1 MKKLIFPV
9 ILLILVLA
17 GIFLFLPET
26 DVEHSYQSFIPSDA
40 QIVLTQYD
48 MEKRVEEFRQSPLGD
63 ALNTLQYELIGSELN
78 MSKAD
83 IDNFLEIKKSMA
95 DLFDNPLFKTLF
107 GSQVTCALFPFAYRD
122 DVTLEDQF
130 LDNLLIIARPKHGAK
145 LIDVATWFNFSTQ
158 TMSTSRYGRHA
169 ITRYDVE
176 DGKRISGVRMNE
188 LLVMSFNEA
197 VLRKSLDI
205 YDGEGSGLLDIDS
218 YQKQIDRFS
227 GASLIVYTDFHKLSA
242 LIDDIASSSFD
253 DNTSLT
259 FDNNAVA
266 GYHTGLFGA
275 WRKENRI
282 VDQAVITISPEQLD
296 EQTKARLQV
305 AVQEPQSYNDVS
317 RDTILYHWTNQF
329 DSAYLMK
336 MIDDTETAT
345 GNPGINPLNQ
355 VTSVTGLSS
364 EQIAGLFTGDLAL
377 AVKGLKDNQ
386 LVPLPQILLSL
397 ESSDIELLKSST
409 DKMIAH
415 FSIPVRRKKIGEN
428 GELISWGGI
437 IGIGSVLPAFAFN
450 EDSLTISSNRD
461 EITYFIN
468 KDERENLSDNEQFKT
483 VSDELLQPS
492 NSITYIE
499 FARLTEMIKEM
510 ASWGGTMIAIKDRDL
525 AKKSKVLI
533 DELINPLLNG
543 LSMYEVIA
551 SRKYIEDNVI
561 IFESQTILNH
571 GKQ

>member
-1 MKKLIFPV
+1 MKKLIFPL

-26 DVEHSYQSFIPSDA
+26 DVEHSYQSFISSDA
-40 QIVLTQYD
+40 QIVITQYD
-48 MEKRVEEFRQSPLGD
+48 LEKRVEEFRQSPLGD
-63 ALNTLQYELIGSELN
+63 ALYTLQYELIGNELY

-83 IDNFLEIKKSMA
+83 IDNFLDIKKSMA

-107 GSQVTCALFPFAYRD
+107 GSQVTCALFPFTYRD

-130 LDNLLIIARPKHGAK
+130 LDNLLIIARPKHGAQ

-176 DGKRISGVRMNE
+176 DGKRISGVRMSD

-205 YDGEGSGLLDIDS
+205 YDGEGSGLHDIDS

-227 GASLIVYTDFHKLSA
+227 GASLIVYTDFHKIST
-242 LIDDIASSSFD
+242 LIDDIASSYYD
-253 DNTSLT
+253 DSTSLT

-266 GYHTGLFGA
+266 GYQTGLFGA

-282 VDQAVITISPEQLD
+282 VDQAVITVSPEQLD
-296 EQTKARLQV
+296 EQTKTRLQV

-317 RDTILYHWTNQF
+317 QDTILYHWTNQF
-329 DSAYLMK
+329 DSAHLIK
-336 MIDDTETAT
+336 MIDDTETAA
-345 GNPGINPLNQ
+345 GKPGVNPLGQ
-355 VTSVTGLSS
+355 VKDITGLSS
-364 EQIAGLFTGDLAL
+364 EQIAGLFTGDMAL
-377 AVKGLKDNQ
+377 AVKGLKKNQ

-397 ESSDIELLKSST
+397 KSSDIELLKSST

-415 FSIPVRRKKIGEN
+415 FSIPVRREKIGKN

-450 EDSLTISSNRD
+450 GDSLTISSNRD

-468 KDERENLSDNEQFKT
+468 KDEREKLSDNEQFKT

-499 FARLTEMIKEM
+499 FARFTEMIKEM
-510 ASWGGTMIAIKDRDL
+510 ASWGGTMIALKDREL
-525 AKKSKVLI
+525 ADKSKVLI
-533 DELINPLLNG
+533 DELINPLLDG

-561 IFESQTILNH
+561 IFESQTILDH